1 MVTSSI
7 AVTKRKDLE
16 HSLDNQVDLLE
27 SMGDCVILGEAEK
40 LLDRPNNSLNAL
52 KTIFIDDRV
61 GAIEL
66 AVAILF
72 VP

>member
-1 MVTSSI
+1 
-7 AVTKRKDLE
+7 
-16 HSLDNQVDLLE
+16 
-27 SMGDCVILGEAEK
+27 MGDCFILGEAEK
-40 LLDRPNNSLNAL
+40 RLDRSNNPLNAL

-72 VP
+72 IP

>member
-1 MVTSSI
+1 M
-7 AVTKRKDLE
+7 ARCKDLE
-16 HSLDNQVDLLE
+16 HGLDNQVDLLE
-27 SMGDCVILGEAEK
+27 SMGDCFILGEAEK
-40 LLDRPNNSLNAL
+40 RLDRSNNTLNAL